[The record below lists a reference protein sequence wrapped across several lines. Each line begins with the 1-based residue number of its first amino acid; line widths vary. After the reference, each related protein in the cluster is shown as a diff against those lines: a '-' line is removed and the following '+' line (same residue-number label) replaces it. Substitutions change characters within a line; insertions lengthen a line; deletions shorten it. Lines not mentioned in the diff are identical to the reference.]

1 MRRAQ
6 RLFAQRGIDGVTLS
20 EISLA
25 AKVNT
30 AAIH

>member
-1 MRRAQ
+1 MRHARP
-6 RLFAQRGIDGVTLS
+6 LFAQRGIDGVTLS
-20 EISLA
+20 EIILA